1 MMGSEVDVGP
11 LPHWDLSKVYPGLES
26 KGFSAAVAEVKVKL
40 DDMDAYLAQHEIG
53 RGGARPQDSAKLAEI
68 IGGYLDGMNAL
79 VRLYGTL
86 EAYVHSFVSTDS
98 YNTKA
103 KRLESE
109 LEMLGVRLE
118 RQSVFFQG
126 WMRTITEDPQALPA
140 ALEHGGSTQAHSFF
154 LEEAAEQSKY
164 LMSEAEETLA
174 SELSL
179 SGATA
184 WSKLQGVVSSQIKVP
199 FKRDDKIEELP
210 ITVLINLRNDP
221 DEDVRRRAYEAENEA
236 WERVKEPLA
245 ACLNGVKGSAITLY
259 KRRARTDPLHET
271 LDQSRID
278 RETLET
284 LLGVMR
290 ESFPMFRR
298 YWHSKAERLGKPTL
312 AWWDLWAPVGR
323 LERRYSWDEAR
334 DFILGQ
340 FASFS
345 DRLAGLARRAYDHRW
360 IDAEPRDG
368 KRGGAFC
375 MRVIGVEESRVM
387 CNFDGSLDQLTTI
400 AHELGHAYHNETQ
413 KGKTPLQR
421 RTPMT
426 LAETASIMC
435 ETIVTDAA
443 LARAANADE
452 ELAILETF
460 LLNASQVLV
469 DIYSRYLF
477 EMEIFQRREEAELSA
492 DDFCE
497 IMTRAQKETYA
508 EALDAKY
515 LHPYM
520 WTWKPHYY
528 IPSLSFYN
536 FPYAFGLLFGLGLYA
551 IYQERGASFLE
562 DYDALLRST
571 GEGTAAELAARFDI
585 DLKRPAFWQGSMK
598 VIEERIGRYVAL

>member
-1 MMGSEVDVGP
+1 MKAEVDVGP
-11 LPHWDLSKVYPGLES
+11 LPHWDLSNVYPGLDS
-26 KGFSAAVAEVKVKL
+26 KAFKDAVAEVRAKL
-40 DDMDAYLAQHEIG
+40 DDLDAYLAEHHIG
-53 RGGARPQDSAKLAEI
+53 RSGARPEGSQQLAEV
-68 IGGYLDGMNAL
+68 IGGFVDRMNDL
-79 VRLYGTL
+79 LRLFGTL

-98 YNTKA
+98 YDTTA

-109 LEMLGVRLE
+109 LEVLGARLE
-118 RQSVFFQG
+118 RQGVFFQG
-126 WMRTITEDPQALPA
+126 WIRTIAEDPDALPA
-140 ALEHGGSTQAHSFF
+140 ALQHDGTAQEHAFF
-154 LEEAAEQSKY
+154 LQETAEQSKY

-184 WSKLQGVVSSQIKVP
+184 WAKLQGVVSSQVKVP
-199 FKRDDKIEELP
+199 FEREGKVEDLP
-210 ITVLINLRNDP
+210 VTVIINLRNHP
-221 DEDVRRRAYEAENEA
+221 DEEVRRRAYEAEIKA
-236 WERVKEPLA
+236 WETVREPLA
-245 ACLNGVKGSAITLY
+245 ACLNGIKGSVITLS
-259 KRRARTDPLHET
+259 RRRGRTDPLHET
-271 LDQSRID
+271 LDQARID
-278 RETLET
+278 RETLDA
-284 LLGVMR
+284 LLSAMR
-290 ESFPMFRR
+290 DSFPMFRR
-298 YWHSKAERLGKPTL
+298 YWHSKAERLGKPAL

-323 LERRYSWDEAR
+323 FERRYTWTEAR

-340 FASFS
+340 FATFS
-345 DRLAGLARRAYDHRW
+345 PALEGLARRAYENRW
-360 IDAEPRDG
+360 IDGEPRDG

-375 MRVIGVEESRVM
+375 MRVPAVEESRVM
-387 CNFDGSLDQLTTI
+387 CNFDGSLDQLSTI

-413 KGKTPLQR
+413 KGRSPLQR

-426 LAETASIMC
+426 LAETTSIMS

-443 LARAANADE
+443 LAQAESAEE

-460 LLNASQVLV
+460 LLNASQVIV

-477 EMEIFQRREEAELSA
+477 ESKVFERREKAELSA

-497 IMTRAQKETYA
+497 IMGRAQKETYA
-508 EALDAKY
+508 DALDPGQ

-551 IYQERGASFLE
+551 IYQERGSDFLP
-562 DYDALLRST
+562 DYDSLLRST

-585 DLKRPAFWQGSMK
+585 DLKQPAFWQGSME
-598 VIEERIGRYVAL
+598 VIRARIDRYVTL

>member
-1 MMGSEVDVGP
+1 MRAESKVGP
-11 LPHWDLSKVYPGLES
+11 LPHWDLSNVYPGLES
-26 KGFSAAVAEVKVKL
+26 EDFTKSVTQLKTDL
-40 DDMDAYLAQHEIG
+40 DDMDEYLQEHNIS
-53 RGGARPQDSAKLAEI
+53 RGGARPGDTKQLAEI
-68 IGGYLDGMNAL
+68 IDGCIDRMNGL
-79 VRLYGTL
+79 LRLSGTL
-86 EAYVHSFVSTDS
+86 NAYVHSFVSTDS
-98 YNTKA
+98 YNTTA

-109 LEMLGVRLE
+109 LEKLGVRLE
-118 RQSVFFQG
+118 RQGVLFRG
-126 WMRTITEDPQALPA
+126 WLRTITEDAQALPA
-140 ALEHGGSTQAHSFF
+140 ALKLEGSAKEHAFF
-154 LEEAAEQSKY
+154 LTEVAEQSKY

-184 WSKLQGVVSSQIKVP
+184 WSKLQGVVSSQVNVP
-199 FKRDDKIEELP
+199 FEREGHSEELP

-221 DEDVRRRAYEAENEA
+221 DEEVRRRAYEAELGA
-236 WERVKEPLA
+236 WEGSREPLA
-245 ACLNGVKGSAITLY
+245 ACLNGVKGSVITLY
-259 KRRARTDPLHET
+259 KRRGRTDPLHET
-271 LDQSRID
+271 LDHSRID

-290 ESFPMFRR
+290 DSFPIFRR

-323 LERRYSWDEAR
+323 LGRRYTWDESR
-334 DFILGQ
+334 DFILSQ
-340 FASFS
+340 FGTFS
-345 DRLAGLARRAYDHRW
+345 DRLAGLAQRAYDSRW

-375 MRVIGVEESRVM
+375 MRVLGVEESRVM
-387 CNFDGSLDQLTTI
+387 CNFDGSLDQVFTI
-400 AHELGHAYHNETQ
+400 AHELGHAYHNEVQ

-435 ETIVTDAA
+435 ETVVTDAA
-443 LARAANADE
+443 LAQAEDPEE
-452 ELAILETF
+452 ELAILEIF
-460 LLNASQVLV
+460 LLSASQVIV

-477 EMEIFQRREEAELSA
+477 ETEIFERREQAELSA

-497 IMTRAQKETYA
+497 MMSRFQRETYGQ
-508 EALDAKY
+508 ALDENF

-528 IPSLSFYN
+528 IPELSFYN

-551 IYQERGASFLE
+551 VYQERGEEFLD

-571 GEGTAAELAARFDI
+571 GEGMAGDLAGRFGI
-585 DLKRPAFWQGSMK
+585 DLKDPAFWEGSMK
-598 VIEERIGRYVAL
+598 VIEGRIDRYVSL

>member
-1 MMGSEVDVGP
+1 METEADVGA
-11 LPHWDLSKVYPGLES
+11 LPHWDLSNIYPGLES
-26 KGFSAAVAEVKVKL
+26 KEFTDAVSQAKAEL
-40 DDMDAYLAQHEIG
+40 DELDAYVSEHQIS
-53 RGGARPQDSAKLAEI
+53 RSGAMPKDSRHLAEI
-68 IGGYLDGMNAL
+68 MGGYLDRGNEL
-79 VRLYGTL
+79 LRLFGTL
-86 EAYVHSFVSTDS
+86 EAYVHGFVSTDS
-98 YNTKA
+98 YDTTA

-109 LEMLGVRLE
+109 LEVLGVRLQ
-118 RQSVFFQG
+118 RLGVFFQG
-126 WMRTITEDPQALPA
+126 WIRTIVEDPDALPA
-140 ALEHGGSTQAHSFF
+140 ALEHDGSAKDHAFF
-154 LEEAAEQSKY
+154 LTETAEQSRY

-184 WSKLQGVVSSQIKVP
+184 WAKLQGVVSSQVKVP
-199 FKRDDKIEELP
+199 FEREGRVEDLP
-210 ITVLINLRNDP
+210 ITVLINLRNHP
-221 DEDVRRRAYEAENEA
+221 DEDVRRRAYEAEINA
-236 WERVKEPLA
+236 WESVKEPLA
-245 ACLNGVKGSAITLY
+245 ASLNGVKGSVVTLY
-259 KRRARTDPLHET
+259 KRRGRTDALHET
-271 LDQSRID
+271 LDQARID
-278 RETLET
+278 RETLES
-284 LLGVMR
+284 LLGVMHD
-290 ESFPMFRR
+290 SFPMFRR
-298 YWHSKAERLGKPTL
+298 YWHAKAERLGKPAL

-323 LERRYSWDEAR
+323 LERRYTWNEAR
-334 DFILGQ
+334 EFILGQ

-345 DRLAGLARRAYDHRW
+345 GPLEALARRAYDHHW
-360 IDAEPRDG
+360 LDAEPRDG

-375 MRVIGVEESRVM
+375 MRVIGVEESRVL
-387 CNFDGSLDQLTTI
+387 CNFDGSLDQVSTI

-426 LAETASIMC
+426 LAETASIMN

-443 LARAANADE
+443 LAQAADAEE

-460 LLNASQVLV
+460 LLNSSQVIV

-477 EMEIFQRREEAELSA
+477 ETEVFQRREAAELSA

-497 IMTRAQKETYA
+497 MMSRAQKETYA
-508 EALDAKY
+508 EALDPQH

-551 IYQERGASFLE
+551 IYQERGADFLQ

-585 DLKRPAFWQGSMK
+585 DLKQPAFWQGSMK
-598 VIEERIGRYVAL
+598 VIEERIDRYVAL